1 LTPSLTHPKT
11 GKHTSISANQQGT
24 GTREERPAGQAA
36 LTERLFLIRRR
47 LDQTPFSAIGRRGEN
62 LRRKHPHREHHHHQ
76 EPPRRRRTPGVAAA
90 EPPHRR
96 RRAHRSRSKT
106 TTTTT
111 VRAPRTPVAAPAEH
125 KQSQPPGRRSRTH
138 SKNRNKQRSSE
149 APERKRQR
157 AARHFARPR
166 RPGGRVFPRL
176 SLRGLCGRVRQR
188 GAGRSSAPP
197 SRCRRSISS
206 GNDVEP

>member
-1 LTPSLTHPKT
+1 LAPSLRHPKT
-11 GKHTSISANQQGT
+11 GKYTSISANQQGT
-24 GTREERPAGQAA
+24 GNHEERPAGQAA

-47 LDQTPFSAIGRRGEN
+47 LDQTPFSAMGRRGEN
-62 LRRKHPHREHHHHQ
+62 LCRKHPHREHHHHQ
-76 EPPRRRRTPGVAAA
+76 QPPRRRRTLGVAAA

-96 RRAHRSRSKT
+96 RRAHRSRSNR
-106 TTTTT
+106 TTTT
-111 VRAPRTPVAAPAEH
+111 VGAPRIPIAAAAEH
-125 KQSQPPGRRSRTH
+125 KQSQPPGRRRSRMH
-138 SKNRNKQRSSE
+138 SKTQE

-188 GAGRSSAPP
+188 GAGRSLAPP
-197 SRCRRSISS
+197 SRCRRSISC